1 MKPNLIEQIDL
12 KRRPIIVINK
22 KIKKS
27 ENFVIPE
34 TKDEAVNEAI
44 KNTNLLDILN
54 KHVKDN
60 Q

>member
-12 KRRPIIVINK
+12 KRRPIIAINK

-34 TKDEAVNEAI
+34 IKVEAVNEAI
-44 KNTNLLDILN
+44 KNTNLLEILN
-54 KHVKDN
+54 THVKDN